1 MANNQQTKKRRV
13 AAAQQME
20 RQQRAVAKAERRR
33 RLIVGGIVGFLA
45 LALIAPL
52 TAGLLVDDDPEPPP
66 VSTTT
71 VPLELPWA
79 SGEQAGASLTGPTP
93 CPATDGSATRTTEF
107 AEAPPL
113 CIEPGT
119 VYDLTFDTAVGS
131 FTLPVDSGV
140 DEDVANLAAVL
151 GWYRTYE
158 QSPVISLTGGLLWI
172 GSPGN
177 PGFTLDPTPPTTP
190 VAERYPIGTVAAIP
204 STTTGVNGALIVVLD
219 ETGSLLLQADPRY
232 VPVGMIDDLTEHQA
246 VYDSPESDTTLVVDA
261 VTVEPAA

>member
-45 LALIAPL
+45 LALVAPR
-52 TAGLLVDDDPEPPP
+52 TAGLLGDDDPEPPP
-66 VSTTT
+66 VPTTT

-131 FTLPVDSGV
+131 FTVPVDSGI

-204 STTTGVNGALIVVLD
+204 STTLRARRHDRRPHRAPGRLRLPRVRHHPRGRRRHRRTGGVTRLPDG
-219 ETGSLLLQADPRY
+219 R
-232 VPVGMIDDLTEHQA
+232 PVGYRRA
-246 VYDSPESDTTLVVDA
+246 P
-261 VTVEPAA
+261 